1 MKKLSVTY
9 KAPPGDS
16 KVVEMFG
23 HTFYDGK
30 EETVTVDDRMAE
42 KLTGNKHFK
51 CGEPED
57 VEVEPQADDDAK
69 VAAAKAEDDAKG
81 TAQGYSP
88 PLRGVQINP
97 PPQPGD
103 LEDAPEPEDGDPAIE
118 SAGEATEHEHGSRFR
133 R

>member
-1 MKKLSVTY
+1 
-9 KAPPGDS
+9 
-16 KVVEMFG
+16 MFG

-42 KLTGNKHFK
+42 KLTGNKHFA

-81 TAQGYSP
+81 TAQGYSAAASRGADQP
-88 PLRGVQINP
+88 AAATRRLLRTRPN
-97 PPQPGD
+97 
-103 LEDAPEPEDGDPAIE
+103 
-118 SAGEATEHEHGSRFR
+118 R
-133 R
+133 RTTLP